1 MRLVG
6 GPGLG
11 STSPH
16 SNTKMC
22 SPLIWHTRRS
32 KNFSSKWWRRGSI
45 VETFHLQ
52 RCFQR
57 DSVYHWTTLQVKQLR
72 IPNQKR
78 SEARGRTSRVLPMC
92 GVHMISTAMPLIK
105 VRQQHVIDS
114 SAARRAFSQDSEGN
128 LRVQQHKNS
137 RIRACRAQQ
146 LSHTEHNCSMLQ
158 RLMRFFARNLK
169 EKTVAPC
176 KLGGQPRSHRLSGP
190 QASPLACILQA
201 LRQGRTPLL
210 LSLPPS
216 PTFDASVAP
225 SCSKSCRKFASGRG
239 ASAVTGTNSF
249 NRAFRFFG

>member
-1 MRLVG
+1 M
-6 GPGLG
+6 
-11 STSPH
+11 
-16 SNTKMC
+16 
-22 SPLIWHTRRS
+22 
-32 KNFSSKWWRRGSI
+32 
-45 VETFHLQ
+45 ETFHLQ

-78 SEARGRTSRVLPMC
+78 SEARGRTSWVFPMC

-128 LRVQQHKNS
+128 PRVQQHKNS
-137 RIRACRAQQ
+137 RIRVCRAQQ
-146 LSHTEHNCSMLQ
+146 LSHTPVAESRCVLSH
-158 RLMRFFARNLK
+158 RTWRRK
-169 EKTVAPC
+169 RVAPC
-176 KLGGQPRSHRLSGP
+176 KFGGQPRSHRLAAP
-190 QASPLACILQA
+190 QASPLAGILLA

-216 PTFDASVAP
+216 PTYDASVAP
-225 SCSKSCRKFASGRG
+225 NCSQSCRKFASGRG

-249 NRAFRFFG
+249 NRAF